1 MRLKQG
7 REQRTG
13 QVIDLLYELDEEKK
27 LFRRTVRDFSE
38 KVIRPQ
44 VDHMWETGE
53 FPYEIVRQMGDLGI
67 LGIPWPEEYGGAG
80 GDYLAYAIAVE
91 EIARVDGSCAITVEA
106 HISLGSSPFYYYGSE
121 EQKREWLVPLAQGK
135 ILGAFGLTEPEA
147 GSDAGNTKTK
157 AELVGGEWVINGTK
171 CFITNPG
178 TEMSGVV
185 TVTVVTGV
193 RPSGKKE
200 ISNIFV
206 PKGTPGYNVAPKYK
220 KMGWHASDTRE
231 LNFEDCRVPEQN
243 LIGKRGEGF
252 RQFLD
257 CLDGG
262 RIAIAALA
270 VGTAQ
275 GAFEESLSY
284 ARERVQFNKP
294 IGKFQAIQF
303 KLADM
308 ATEIELARNLTYKAA
323 AMRDSK
329 VSHTKEAAMAK
340 LYASEMCM
348 RTTTQAV
355 QVFGGYGYMDEYPVS
370 RFFRDAKILEI
381 GEGTSEV
388 QRMVISRELGLR

>member
-1 MRLKQG
+1 
-7 REQRTG
+7 
-13 QVIDLLYELDEEKK
+13 LYELDAEKK
-27 LFRRTVRDFSE
+27 LFQKTVRDFSE
-38 KVIRPQ
+38 QVIRPQ
-44 VDHMWETGE
+44 TDHLWETGE
-53 FPYEIVRQMGDLGI
+53 FPYEIVRQMGELGI
-67 LGIPWPEEYGGAG
+67 LGIPFPEEYGGAG

-106 HISLGSSPFYYYGSE
+106 HISLGTSPFHYYGSE

-147 GSDAGNTKTK
+147 GSDAGNTQTK

-185 TVTVVTGV
+185 TITVVTGIK
-193 RPSGKKE
+193 PSGKKE
-200 ISNIFV
+200 ISNIYI
-206 PKGTPGYNVAPKYK
+206 PKGTTGYKIAPKYK

-231 LNFEDCRVPEQN
+231 LNFEDCKVPEGN

-252 RQFLD
+252 KQFLD

-275 GAFEESLSY
+275 GAFEESLKY
-284 ARERVQFNKP
+284 ARERVQFKQP
-294 IGKFQAIQF
+294 IGRFQAIQF

-308 ATEIELARNLTYKAA
+308 ATEIEVARDITYKSA
-323 AMRDSK
+323 AMRDAGEP
-329 VSHTKEAAMAK
+329 HTLEASMAK
-340 LYASEMCM
+340 LFASEMCM

-355 QVFGGYGYMDEYPVS
+355 QVFGGYGFMDEYPVS

-388 QRMVISRELGLR
+388 QRMVIARELGLR

>member
-1 MRLKQG
+1 MQ
-7 REQRTG
+7 
-13 QVIDLLYELDEEKK
+13 LLYELDEEKT
-27 LFRRTVRDFSE
+27 LFRKSVRDFSE
-38 KVIRPQ
+38 QVIRPQ
-44 VDHMWETGE
+44 TDHMWETGE
-53 FPYEIVRQMGDLGI
+53 FPYDIVRRMGELGI
-67 LGIPWPEEYGGAG
+67 MGIPFPEEYGGAG

-106 HISLGSSPFYYYGSE
+106 HTSLGAGAFYYYGTE
-121 EQKREWLVPLAQGK
+121 EQKQEWLVPLAQGK
-135 ILGAFGLTEPEA
+135 ILGSFGLTEPEA
-147 GSDAGNTKTK
+147 GSDAGNTQTK
-157 AELVGGEWVINGTK
+157 AELADGEWVINGTK

-193 RPSGKKE
+193 REDGRKE
-200 ISNIFV
+200 ISNIYV
-206 PKGTPGYNVAPKYK
+206 PKGTPGYNIAPKYK

-231 LNFEDCRVPEQN
+231 LNFEDCRVPEGN

-252 RQFLD
+252 KQFMD

-262 RIAIAALA
+262 RIAIAALS
-270 VGTAQ
+270 VGNAQ
-275 GAFEESLSY
+275 GAFEESLKY
-284 ARERVQFNKP
+284 AKERVQFKQL

-308 ATEIELARNLTYKAA
+308 ATDIEIARDITYKAA
-323 AMRDSK
+323 AMRDAH
-329 VSHTKEAAMAK
+329 VPHTKEAAMAK
-340 LYASEMCM
+340 LFASEMCM

-355 QVFGGYGYMDEYPVS
+355 QVFGGYGFMDEYPVS

-388 QRMVISRELGLR
+388 QRMVIARELGLK

>member
-1 MRLKQG
+1 MLF
-7 REQRTG
+7 
-13 QVIDLLYELDEEKK
+13 ELDEEKR
-27 LFRRTVRDFSE
+27 LFRQTVRDFAE
-38 KVIRPQ
+38 QEIRPH
-44 VDHMWETGE
+44 VDHLWETGE
-53 FPYEIVRQMGDLGI
+53 FPYDIVRKMGELGL

-91 EIARVDGSCAITVEA
+91 ELARVDGSCAITVEA
-106 HISLGSSPFYYYGSE
+106 HISLGSAPFYYYGTE

-135 ILGAFGLTEPEA
+135 MLGAFGLTEPEA
-147 GSDAGNTKTK
+147 GSDAGNTKTR
-157 AELVGGEWVINGTK
+157 AELKDGYWVINGTK

-185 TVTVVTGV
+185 TITAVTGI

-200 ISNIFV
+200 ISNIFI
-206 PKGTPGYNVAPKYK
+206 PKGTPGYNIAPKYK

-231 LNFEDCRVPEQN
+231 LNFVDCKVPESN

-252 RQFLD
+252 KQFLD

-275 GAFEESLSY
+275 GAFEEALRY
-284 ARERVQFNKP
+284 AKERVQFGQP
-294 IGKFQAIQF
+294 IGKFQGVSF

-308 ATEIELARNLTYKAA
+308 ATEIELARNMVYKAA
-323 AMRDSK
+323 AMRDAG
-329 VSHTKEAAMAK
+329 VPHTKEASMAK
-340 LYASEMCM
+340 LFASEMCM
-348 RTTTQAV
+348 RATTQAV
-355 QVFGGYGYMDEYPVS
+355 QIFGGYGFMDEYPVS

-388 QRMVISRELGLR
+388 QRMVISRELGL

>member
-1 MRLKQG
+1 
-7 REQRTG
+7 
-13 QVIDLLYELDEEKK
+13 LLYELDEEKK
-27 LFRRTVRDFSE
+27 LFRTTVRDFSE
-38 KVIRPQ
+38 QVIRPQ
-44 VDHMWETGE
+44 TDHLWETGE
-53 FPYEIVRQMGDLGI
+53 FPYDIVKQMGDLGI

-106 HISLGSSPFYYYGSE
+106 HISLGSSPFFYYGSE
-121 EQKREWLVPLAQGK
+121 EQKQEWLVPLAEGR
-135 ILGAFGLTEPEA
+135 ILGSFGLTEPEA
-147 GSDAGNTKTK
+147 GSDAGNTQTK
-157 AELVGGEWVINGTK
+157 AELSGGEWVINGTK

-193 RPSGKKE
+193 REGGRKE
-200 ISNIFV
+200 ISNIYI
-206 PKGTPGYNVAPKYK
+206 PTGTPGYNIAPKYK

-231 LNFEDCRVPEQN
+231 LNFEDCRVPAGN
-243 LIGKRGEGF
+243 IIGKRGEGF
-252 RQFLD
+252 RQFMD

-270 VGTAQ
+270 VGNAQ
-275 GAFEESLSY
+275 GAFEESLKY
-284 ARERVQFNKP
+284 ARERVQFGRP

-308 ATEIELARNLTYKAA
+308 ATDIEVARDITYKAA
-323 AMRDSK
+323 AMRDAH
-329 VSHTKEAAMAK
+329 VPHTKEAAMAK
-340 LYASEMCM
+340 LFASEMCM
-348 RTTTQAV
+348 RTASQAV
-355 QVFGGYGYMDEYPVS
+355 QVFGGYGFMDEYPVS

-388 QRMVISRELGLR
+388 QRMVIARELGLR

>member
-1 MRLKQG
+1 M
-7 REQRTG
+7 T
-13 QVIDLLYELDEEKK
+13 ILLYGLNEEKK

-38 KVIRPQ
+38 QVIRPQ
-44 VDHMWETGE
+44 VDHLWETGE
-53 FPYEIVRQMGDLGI
+53 FPYDIVKQMGELGI

-121 EQKREWLVPLAQGK
+121 EQKQEWLVPLAQGE
-135 ILGAFGLTEPEA
+135 ILGSFGLTEPEA
-147 GSDAGNTKTK
+147 GSDAGNTQTK
-157 AELVGGEWVINGTK
+157 AELKNGEWVINGTK

-178 TEMSGVV
+178 TDMSGVV
-185 TVTVVTGV
+185 TITAVTGT
-193 RPSGKKE
+193 REKGKKE
-200 ISNIFV
+200 ISNIYV
-206 PKGTPGYNVAPKYK
+206 PKGTPGYNISPKYK

-231 LNFEDCRVPEQN
+231 LSFDDCRVPESN
-243 LIGKRGEGF
+243 VIGGRGEGF
-252 RQFLD
+252 KQFLN

-275 GAFEESLSY
+275 GAFEESLRY
-284 ARERVQFNKP
+284 AGEREQFDRP
-294 IGKFQAIQF
+294 IAEFQAIQF

-308 ATEIELARNLTYKAA
+308 ATNIELARNITYKAA
-323 AMRDSK
+323 AMRDEGLP
-329 VSHTKEAAMAK
+329 HTKEAAMAK
-340 LYASEMCM
+340 LFASEMCM
-348 RTTTQAV
+348 ATTRDAV
-355 QVFGGYGYMDEYPVS
+355 QIFGGYGYMDEYPVS
-370 RFFRDAKILEI
+370 RYFRDAKILEI